1 MNIQAICNISTQII
15 LPNNKKMTK
24 LLLIIKAGNFITDC
38 VIWKH
43 NWLIKKDILYN
54 LNHITCN
61 HIISTIKL
69 SFKKF
74 TTFKEIKEEIITKK
88 EDPKILSQ
96 F

>member
-1 MNIQAICNISTQII
+1 MN
-15 LPNNKKMTK
+15 K
-24 LLLIIKAGNFITDC
+24 LLLIIKAGNFIVEC

-43 NWLIKKDILYN
+43 NLLIKKDYLYN
-54 LNHITCN
+54 FNHITCN

-74 TTFKEIKEEIITKK
+74 PTLKELKEEIITKK
-88 EDPKILSQ
+88 KDPKIFSQ